1 MTNYGQNMSAEIS
14 EQPAMFTRILADRT
28 QVDLVAQQVL
38 QFNPKFVM
46 FAGRGTSDNAALY
59 GKYLTE
65 IKLNLPTG
73 QISASTLT
81 AFGGRPNFKDVLVVV
96 ISQSGGSPDLIET
109 AIVSKQ
115 CGALVLAIT
124 NNSYS
129 ELALAADLHLDVQA
143 GPEIAVAATKSFTAQ
158 MLTLWLLICSLGET
172 GGNTAHGLESAA
184 NSTLDRSVELVEIAH
199 KLADANNLVV
209 TGRGYSY
216 PVALEA
222 ALKIMET
229 SYIHSHGFSSADLV
243 HGPLAM
249 IGPHDPVIVIAPDGK
264 GFQALRPALDRLNE
278 TTSNLIIFGGRQA
291 KGISKFEFINTY
303 DCEEELSPL
312 IDIIALQVAI
322 VELAII
328 RGNNPDKPRGLS
340 KVTKTW

>member
-1 MTNYGQNMSAEIS
+1 MTNYGRNMSAEIS
-14 EQPAMFTRILADRT
+14 EQPAMFARILAN
-28 QVDLVAQQVL
+28 QNEIQLAAQQIRR
-38 QFNPKFVM
+38 FDPKFIM

-65 IKLNLPTG
+65 IKLNLPAG
-73 QISASTLT
+73 QISASSLT
-81 AFGGRPNFKDVLVVV
+81 AFGAHPNFKDVLVVV

-124 NNSYS
+124 NNSGS
-129 ELALAADLHLDVQA
+129 ELALAADVHIDVQA

-158 MLTLWLLICSLGET
+158 MLTLWLLVCAS
-172 GGNTAHGLESAA
+172 GGTESDVAGLENAA
-184 NSTLDRSVELVEIAH
+184 FSTLDRKAELLEIAR

-278 TTSNLIIFGGRQA
+278 TTSNLIIFGGREA

-312 IDIIALQVAI
+312 VDIIALQVAI

-328 RGNNPDKPRGLS
+328 RGNDPDRPRGLS

>member
-1 MTNYGQNMSAEIS
+1 MTIYGKNMSAEIS
-14 EQPAMFTRILADRT
+14 EQPLMFARILENRGG
-28 QVDLVAQQVL
+28 VELVAEQIRR
-38 QFNPKFVM
+38 FDPRFIM

-65 IKLNLPTG
+65 IKLNLPAG
-73 QISASTLT
+73 QISASSLT
-81 AFGGRPNFKDVLVVV
+81 AFGARPNFKDVLVIV

-109 AIVSKQ
+109 AIVAKQ
-115 CGALVLAIT
+115 CGALVIAIT
-124 NNSYS
+124 NNPDS
-129 ELALAADLHLDVQA
+129 ELAAAADLHLDVQA

-158 MLTLWLLICSLGET
+158 MLTLWLLICELAELGI
-172 GGNTAHGLESAA
+172 TAAHDLERAA
-184 NSTLDRSVELVEIAH
+184 YSILDRSSELVEIAR
-199 KLADANNLVV
+199 KLANSNNLVV
-209 TGRGYSY
+209 AGRGYSY

-264 GFQALRPALDRLNE
+264 GFQALRPSLDRLIE
-278 TTSNLIIFGGRQA
+278 TTSNVIIFGGQEA
-291 KGISKFEFINTY
+291 KGISKFEFINPHRC
-303 DCEEELSPL
+303 DEELSPL
-312 IDIIALQVAI
+312 LDIIALQVAI

-328 RGNNPDKPRGLS
+328 RVNDPDNPRGLS